1 MVKSLRALWAPMLL
15 LTACKLDIKT
25 CASDSQCPQGQ
36 RCNESFECAP
46 TTPDADA
53 GDGGTD
59 EDLGQ
64 DTGLDT
70 GIDAG
75 DGGFEVGGPD
85 VGQVQHDASR
95 PPGQVQLGLPHVNG
109 DDSLGDLLLLHFD
122 EPINAGAPPR
132 NQALSSPRA
141 LTCDGGCPDS
151 LAQGAYR
158 SAAQFNNERLVANES
173 FTLTPNVGFGMEL
186 WLSPSAHA
194 PRACLIELL
203 FAGSRR
209 LALCLDQG
217 VPVLLDEAQTLI
229 QNPTAISAAPGTWTH
244 VALIKDADPCT
255 SETFVA
261 LYINGVQTAT
271 ATTADRMIELDQI
284 RVGGGA
290 SESYSGAM
298 DEVRFAP
305 RNFYESELSIHQRPG
320 CLVYSTGDNRQLK
333 LSDSRA
339 NVPNDLP
346 YQGAFPRLDSNAQRL
361 GFVRCE
367 AQECNVVVIGL
378 GDLSVIASTTHGE
391 ALEYQGSFDEDETGF
406 YYIRGADPCTRSIYR
421 LDLMTGDD
429 QLLPWSETAS
439 NAGGWYAVDAAR
451 TVPLGFDLCVD
462 ALVLRQN
469 VLIGLRSDACVPS
482 EGTQTAV
489 TALDPRSNPPMLI
502 EEPDL
507 TMPFFLAGVRM
518 DRQHPPLVLLMEE
531 GQTFPRTLLHDSAY
545 TLSSPALFFEGF
557 RAQTPSAELFRL
569 YGLATASMGPVQ
581 TEIFLQGNGTVFNSD
596 APLAKQLTTRV
607 GPIHSMDYAPLAP

>member
-1 MVKSLRALWAPMLL
+1 MVKSLRALWAPLIL

-36 RCNESFECAP
+36 RCNESFECVSLAS
-46 TTPDADA
+46 DA
-53 GDGGTD
+53 GDGGPGA
-59 EDLGQ
+59 DLGQ
-64 DTGLDT
+64 DTGLDVGT
-70 GIDAG
+70 DAG
-75 DGGFEVGGPD
+75 DAGFEVGVPD
-85 VGQVQHDASR
+85 VGEVQHDASR
-95 PPGQVQLGLPHVNG
+95 PAGQVQLGLPHVNG
-109 DDSLGDLLLLHFD
+109 DNPLGDLLLLHFD

-132 NQALSSPRA
+132 NQAFTPSRA
-141 LTCDGGCPDS
+141 LQCDGGCPDS
-151 LAQGAYR
+151 LTKGAYG
-158 SAAQFNNERLVANES
+158 SAAQFNSESLVANES
-173 FTLTPNVGFGMEL
+173 FTLATNVGFGMEL

-217 VPVLLDEAQTLI
+217 VPVLLDETQTLI

-255 SETFVA
+255 AETFVA

-271 ATTADRMIELDQI
+271 ATTANRMIELDQI

-290 SESYSGAM
+290 SEPYSGAM
-298 DEVRFAP
+298 DEVRLVP

-320 CLVYSTGDNRQLK
+320 CLVYSTGDNRQLR

-339 NVPNDLP
+339 NSTSDLP
-346 YQGAFPRLDSNAQRL
+346 YQGTFPRLDSNAQRL
-361 GFVRCE
+361 GFIQCE
-367 AQECNVVVIGL
+367 AQACNVVVIGL
-378 GDLSVIASTTHGE
+378 GDLSVVASTTHGE
-391 ALEYQGSFDEDETGF
+391 ALEHQGSFDEDQTGF

-421 LDLMTGDD
+421 LDLTTGDD
-429 QLLPWSETAS
+429 RLLPWSETAPS
-439 NAGGWYAVDAAR
+439 AGGWYALDAAR

-462 ALVLRQN
+462 TPALQQN

-489 TALDPRSNPPMLI
+489 TALDPQMNPPMLL

-507 TMPFFLAGVRM
+507 TSPWFLAGVRM

-531 GQTFPRTLLHDSAY
+531 GQTLPRTLIHDSAY
-545 TLSSPALFFEGF
+545 TLSSPSLFYEGF
-557 RAQTPSAELFRL
+557 RAQAPSAELFKL
-569 YGLATASMGPVQ
+569 YGLATASAGPVQ

-596 APLAKQLTTRV
+596 APLARQLTIGV
-607 GPIHSMDYAPLAP
+607 GPIHSMDYAPLGP